1 MGRVALEAITFA
13 LACLVA
19 CNPFAPDQSVIL
31 DVDGL
36 NVPTSIA
43 PGSSLTVGMSVQT
56 GGCRIFDHIAVLRRA
71 SSAQFVAMGRNTAKG
86 RPNVTC
92 SADIRSDVHTYTL
105 SPPFQSPFTVRVESA
120 SLPEL
125 HATVVVQL
133 SL

>member
-1 MGRVALEAITFA
+1 MRRIA
-13 LACLVA
+13 LAAFAIPLAVLVA
-19 CNPFAPDQSVIL
+19 CNPFAPDQSVTL

-56 GGCRIFDHIAVLRRA
+56 GGCNIFDHIAVLRRA
-71 SSAQFVAMGRNTAKG
+71 STAHFVAIGRNTAKG

-92 SADIRSDVHTYTL
+92 PAYIRSDVHTYTL

-120 SLPEL
+120 TLPEL
-125 HATVVVQL
+125 RANVVVQ
-133 SL
+133 

>member
-1 MGRVALEAITFA
+1 MRRIA
-13 LACLVA
+13 LAPVAIPVAVLLA

-56 GGCRIFDHIAVLRRA
+56 GGCKIFDHISVLRRG
-71 SSAQFVAMGRNTAKG
+71 SSAYFVAIGRNTAKG
-86 RPNVTC
+86 RPNVLC
-92 SADIRSDVHTYTL
+92 PAFIRSDVHTYTL
-105 SPPFQSPFTVRVESA
+105 SPPFQSPFTVRVKSE

-125 HATVVVQL
+125 HATVVIQ
-133 SL
+133 